1 MTKIYDKAPFLNKRI
16 ELLVGGTPCQ
26 SFSIVGLRKG
36 LDDPRGNLMLEFLR
50 VANVKT
56 PAWLVWENVPHVL
69 SSNSGRDFGT
79 FLGALRDLGYFAA
92 WRVLQRRRR
101 VFVVGYRGGWK
112 PPAEVLFESD
122 SLPRSAEP
130 NKEIQQEG
138 SEAAFERTSGG
149 SLPLAFGWQEGR
161 AFKSSTVAN
170 TLTVSQTQA
179 VVHGGVA
186 RKFTPLE
193 YERLM
198 GFSDNYTLVP
208 YGRKTGCPD
217 GPRYKALGNS
227 MAVPVMRWLGLR
239 IKARIDAEISAEAR

>member
-92 WRVLQRRRR
+92 
-101 VFVVGYRGGWK
+101 
-112 PPAEVLFESD
+112 
-122 SLPRSAEP
+122 
-130 NKEIQQEG
+130 
-138 SEAAFERTSGG
+138 
-149 SLPLAFGWQEGR
+149 
-161 AFKSSTVAN
+161 
-170 TLTVSQTQA
+170 
-179 VVHGGVA
+179 
-186 RKFTPLE
+186 
-193 YERLM
+193 
-198 GFSDNYTLVP
+198 
-208 YGRKTGCPD
+208 
-217 GPRYKALGNS
+217 
-227 MAVPVMRWLGLR
+227 
-239 IKARIDAEISAEAR
+239 